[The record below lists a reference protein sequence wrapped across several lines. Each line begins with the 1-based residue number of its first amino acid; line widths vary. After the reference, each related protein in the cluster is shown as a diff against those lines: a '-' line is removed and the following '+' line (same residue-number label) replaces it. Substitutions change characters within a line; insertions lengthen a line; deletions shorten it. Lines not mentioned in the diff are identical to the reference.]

1 MAVGINNDL
10 VHGAESVTYSL
21 YFLRVSVRT
30 KGRERA
36 RANIF
41 LLTTDRPFSMIR
53 I

>member
-10 VHGAESVTYSL
+10 VHGAESVTYL
-21 YFLRVSVRT
+21 LDFFACVCAYD
-30 KGRERA
+30 RERA